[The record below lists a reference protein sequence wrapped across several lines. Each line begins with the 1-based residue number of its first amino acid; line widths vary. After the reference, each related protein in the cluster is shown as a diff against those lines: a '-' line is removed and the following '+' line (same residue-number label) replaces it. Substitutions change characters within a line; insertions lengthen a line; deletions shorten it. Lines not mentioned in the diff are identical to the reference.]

1 MTHTFSNGLV
11 LDVEIIRKNNK
22 NLYFRVKDDLK
33 LYVTAP
39 MYISWKEIEKLID
52 KNDAELIEMYEK
64 AESKVKDNDKF
75 LFLGKKYYIVI
86 DENCM
91 DVTFKDKEVYV
102 YSKEALE
109 SYKNREMLRI
119 FNEEIEMI
127 KKCFTTLPD
136 FTLRTRKMSTRWGV
150 CDTRKKIV
158 TLNTELIKKDID
170 LIDYVIVHELCHF
183 FEANH
188 SKNFWALVSQAF
200 PNYKEARK
208 RLRG

>member
-11 LDVEIIRKNNK
+11 LDVEIVRKNNK

-39 MYISWKEIEKLID
+39 MYISWKEI
-52 KNDAELIEMYEK
+52 
-64 AESKVKDNDKF
+64 
-75 LFLGKKYYIVI
+75 VI
-86 DENCM
+86 DEDSI
-91 DVTFKDKEVYV
+91 DVTFKYKEVYA

-183 FEANH
+183 FEPNH

>member
-11 LDVEIIRKNNK
+11 LDVEIVRKNNK

-39 MYISWKEIEKLID
+39 MYISWKEIDKIID

-64 AESKVKDNDKF
+64 VESKVKDNDKF

-86 DENCM
+86 DEDSI
-91 DVTFKDKEVYV
+91 DVTFKDKEVYA

-183 FEANH
+183 FEPNH

>member
-39 MYISWKEIEKLID
+39 MYISWKEIDKIID

-64 AESKVKDNDKF
+64 VESKVKDNDKF

-86 DENCM
+86 DEDCI
-91 DVTFKDKEVYV
+91 DVTFKDKEVYA

-183 FEANH
+183 FEPNH

>member
-11 LDVEIIRKNNK
+11 LDVEIVRKNNK

-39 MYISWKEIEKLID
+39 MYISWKEIDKIID
-52 KNDAELIEMYEK
+52 KNDTELIEMYEK
-64 AESKVKDNDKF
+64 VESKVKDNDKF

-86 DENCM
+86 DEDSI
-91 DVTFKDKEVYV
+91 DVTFKDKEVYA

-183 FEANH
+183 FEPNH